1 MDISKSTTF
10 MALDNTNKKELNIDT
25 SDWNK
30 VICTDN
36 ALSLFKPSHI
46 VTFFNKELKEV
57 GKFDFNEDKLK
68 FEGDVEESTQVF
80 IDFLLN
86 AFNQR
91 IEEIK
96 KESYKEG
103 YSDAEW
109 HNQAS

>member
-1 MDISKSTTF
+1 MDAQLK
-10 MALDNTNKKELNIDT
+10 IDT
-25 SDWNK
+25 SDWDK
-30 VICTDN
+30 VICTDSP
-36 ALSLFKPSHI
+36 LSLFKPNHI

-57 GKFDFNEDKLK
+57 GKLDFNEDKLK

-96 KESYKEG
+96 EAAYDKG
-103 YSDAEW
+103 YYHQ
-109 HNQAS
+109 HNLEQ